1 MEVFTAFFSTN
12 GTGNSAPIQVPAAA
26 NNYVGIWAV
35 NWDSLFNSR
44 KYGQCRVKF
53 DFRSNSFAVGAETN
67 NTLSG
72 SLRTDLSSQHS
83 SVTNGVCLGL
93 VNPSND
99 VITGANHLIIGNT
112 LETGGVTINIPT
124 YSNTL
129 TVRLVQ
135 ADGFTPIP
143 LTAGYQLVLCFEAD
157 AKNLNSEIGSDKLSS
172 GRPY

>member
-12 GTGNSAPIQVPAAA
+12 GSGNGAPIQAPAAA

-93 VNPSND
+93 VNPVSD
-99 VITGANHLIIGNT
+99 VITGANHLIVGNT
-112 LETGGVTINIPT
+112 TETTGVTINIPT
-124 YSNTL
+124 YANTL

-135 ADGFTPIP
+135 ADGFTPIA
-143 LTAGYQLVLCFEAD
+143 LSANYQLMMYFEAD
-157 AKNLNSEIGSDKLSS
+157 AKSLNSEMGSDKLIN
-172 GRPY
+172 GKPF

>member
-1 MEVFTAFFSTN
+1 MEVFSAFFSTS

-35 NWDSLFNSR
+35 NWDSLFHSR
-44 KYGQCRVKF
+44 RYGQCRVKF
-53 DFRSNSFAVGAETN
+53 NLRSNSFAVGGETN

-93 VNPSND
+93 VNPAND
-99 VITGANHLIIGNT
+99 VINALNHLIVGDT
-112 LETGGVTINIPT
+112 TESTGVTINIPT

-135 ADGFTPIP
+135 SDGFTPIA
-143 LTAGYQLVLCFEAD
+143 LTENYQLMLYFEAD

>member
-53 DFRSNSFAVGAETN
+53 NFRSNSFAVGAETN

-93 VNPSND
+93 VNPAND
-99 VITGANHLIIGNT
+99 VITALNHLIVGDT
-112 LETGGVTINIPT
+112 TESTGVTINIPT

-135 ADGFTPIP
+135 SDGFTPIA
-143 LTAGYQLVLCFEAD
+143 LTANYQLMLYFEAD
-157 AKNLNSEIGSDKLSS
+157 AKNLNSELVGDKLSS